1 MSTHL
6 TTVEEKFSRT
16 WPFIAISSSVL
27 AILLFIYSRM
37 NSDILIS
44 GYLEL
49 ASFILFA
56 AAVLSYFKLR
66 DGRISIRIDIDRE
79 ENELV
84 FSYLLNGSVVT
95 SETLSIDKQV
105 EFKSGRMPDT
115 SLYTEIN
122 QTDRTIRF
130 RETPS
135 DSWRYLF
142 QYNSRVIP
150 VRPEVARKTAEIL
163 SDATAAN

>member
-27 AILLFIYSRM
+27 AISLFIYSRLT
-37 NSDILIS
+37 SDILIS

-56 AAVLSYFKLR
+56 VAVLSYFKLR
-66 DGRISIRIDIDRE
+66 DGRISIRIEVDKE
-79 ENELV
+79 HNELI

-95 SETLSIDKQV
+95 SETLSINKPV
-105 EFKSGRMPDT
+105 EFQTGRMPDT

-122 QTDRTIRF
+122 RTDRTIRF
-130 RETPS
+130 RENPTGA
-135 DSWRYLF
+135 WRYLF

-150 VRPEVARKTAEIL
+150 VSREVADKTAKIL
-163 SDATAAN
+163 SDASAVN

>member
-1 MSTHL
+1 MSVHL
-6 TTVEEKFSRT
+6 ITVQEKFSRT

-27 AILLFIYSRM
+27 AILLFIYSRI

-56 AAVLSYFKLR
+56 VAVLSYFKLR
-66 DGRISIRIDIDRE
+66 DGRISIRIDIDKE
-79 ENELV
+79 HNELL
-84 FSYLLNGSVVT
+84 FSYLLNGSAVN
-95 SETLSIDKQV
+95 SETLSIDKPV
-105 EFKSGRMPDT
+105 EFETGRMPDT

-122 QTDRTIRF
+122 RTDRTIRF

-135 DSWRYLF
+135 GSWRYLF

-150 VRPEVARKTAEIL
+150 IGPEVAEKTAKIL
-163 SDATAAN
+163 SDASVAN

>member
-1 MSTHL
+1 MSVHL
-6 TTVEEKFSRT
+6 ITVQEKFSRT

-27 AILLFIYSRM
+27 AILLFIYSRI

-56 AAVLSYFKLR
+56 VAVLSYFKLR
-66 DGRISIRIDIDRE
+66 DGRISIRIDIDKE
-79 ENELV
+79 HNELL
-84 FSYLLNGSVVT
+84 FSYLLNGSAVN
-95 SETLSIDKQV
+95 SETLSIDKPV
-105 EFKSGRMPDT
+105 EFETGRMPDT

-122 QTDRTIRF
+122 RTDRTIRF

-135 DSWRYLF
+135 GSWRYLF

-150 VRPEVARKTAEIL
+150 IGPEVAEKTAKIL
-163 SDATAAN
+163 SDASAAN

>member
-1 MSTHL
+1 MSVHL
-6 TTVEEKFSRT
+6 ITVQEKFSRT

-27 AILLFIYSRM
+27 AILLFIYSRI

-56 AAVLSYFKLR
+56 VAVLSYFKLR
-66 DGRISIRIDIDRE
+66 DGRISIRIDIDKE
-79 ENELV
+79 HNDLF
-84 FSYLLNGSVVT
+84 FSYLLNGSAVN
-95 SETLSIDKQV
+95 SETLSIDKPV
-105 EFKSGRMPDT
+105 EFETGRMPDT

-122 QTDRTIRF
+122 RTDRTIRF

-135 DSWRYLF
+135 GSWRYLF

-150 VRPEVARKTAEIL
+150 IGPEVAEKTAKIL
-163 SDATAAN
+163 SDASAAN

>member
-27 AILLFIYSRM
+27 AILLFIYSRIM
-37 NSDILIS
+37 SDILIS

-56 AAVLSYFKLR
+56 VAVLSYFKLR

-79 ENELV
+79 KNELT
-84 FSYLLNGSVVT
+84 FSYLLNGSVVS
-95 SETLSIDKQV
+95 SETLSINKPV
-105 EFKSGRMPDT
+105 EFQSGKLPDT

-122 QTDRTIRF
+122 RTDRTIRF
-130 RETPS
+130 REAPS
-135 DSWRYLF
+135 GSWRYLF

-150 VRPEVARKTAEIL
+150 VSREVADETAKIL
-163 SDATAAN
+163 SDASSDN